1 MRVLLTN
8 NTLNHRAGSELYL
21 RDVALEL
28 MRRGHSPVAY
38 STTLGPVAAEL
49 QAATVPVIQSLD
61 SLGEPPD
68 IIHGQHHYETLSA
81 MLRFPDTPA
90 IYYCH
95 GWIPWEEASLR
106 FPRIL
111 RYVAVDEIC
120 RERLIAEGGI
130 APDRIELLFNFFDAR
145 TFPPREPLP
154 AQPRLAL
161 AFSNTFDENSD
172 LPILRKACAQ
182 CGIELHATGLG
193 TGQSESNPGQRLKR
207 YDLVFAKARSAIEAM
222 AVGAAV
228 VLCHS
233 GRLGSMVTAEN
244 FPRLRPLNFGL
255 RILDRPLE
263 AGLLATEIQRYDAAD
278 ATQVAAAVRS
288 QCELQGVV
296 DRLISLYES
305 VIQEARQ
312 TPVHVSAS
320 GDHAV
325 ARYLEQHAGRY
336 KGTELSADRG
346 RWVER
351 CLGSEADRGRWVERC
366 LGSEADRDRWTSRCL
381 SAEAE
386 RDLLRNRSSEQEQAL
401 SQALSQAKAN
411 RELAEL
417 RQQALEQLDQDWRRR
432 FEVSNSHWRALQEQS
447 EDAWIARN
455 IQSTQALHAL
465 EQEIAEMRSWPAWR
479 FTKCVVESYPMRLFM
494 RPAVRAMRKQWRLLV
509 AR

>member
-1 MRVLLTN
+1 
-8 NTLNHRAGSELYL
+8 
-21 RDVALEL
+21 
-28 MRRGHSPVAY
+28 
-38 STTLGPVAAEL
+38 
-49 QAATVPVIQSLD
+49 
-61 SLGEPPD
+61 
-68 IIHGQHHYETLSA
+68 
-81 MLRFPDTPA
+81 
-90 IYYCH
+90 
-95 GWIPWEEASLR
+95 
-106 FPRIL
+106 
-111 RYVAVDEIC
+111 
-120 RERLIAEGGI
+120 
-130 APDRIELLFNFFDAR
+130 
-145 TFPPREPLP
+145 
-154 AQPRLAL
+154 
-161 AFSNTFDENSD
+161 
-172 LPILRKACAQ
+172 
-182 CGIELHATGLG
+182 
-193 TGQSESNPGQRLKR
+193 
-207 YDLVFAKARSAIEAM
+207 
-222 AVGAAV
+222 
-228 VLCHS
+228 
-233 GRLGSMVTAEN
+233 MVTAEN

-278 ATQVAAAVRS
+278 ATQVAAAVRA

-325 ARYLEQHAGRY
+325 ARYLEQHAARY

-351 CLGSEADRGRWVERC
+351 CV
-366 LGSEADRDRWTSRCL
+366 GSEADRDRWTSRCL

-447 EDAWIARN
+447 EDAWMARN
-455 IQSTQALHAL
+455 IQSTEGLHAL

-479 FTKCVVESYPMRLFM
+479 FTKCIVESYPMRLFM